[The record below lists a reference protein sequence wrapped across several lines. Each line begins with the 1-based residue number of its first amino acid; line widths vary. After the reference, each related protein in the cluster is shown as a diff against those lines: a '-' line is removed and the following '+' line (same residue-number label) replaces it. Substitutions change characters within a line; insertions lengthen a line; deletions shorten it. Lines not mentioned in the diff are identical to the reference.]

1 MNAYIRRAFGSS
13 IATSAV
19 LLGGAAAPAP
29 GAPVPS
35 GAQELSAVPAVVH
48 DVADG
53 KLRKDAPTITC
64 ASVAGVTWYTVKA
77 PRRGAMVARLAA
89 RGELDG
95 ALAVYRI
102 VRSQRIPVLCAAT
115 NRHGRARLAWYAYSD
130 GSYLIG
136 VARRTGS
143 AAGPFDLSV
152 LAAEPA
158 ERPPGAALSSG
169 VARSTINPVL
179 DAYDAYAVQM
189 QKGVTYRLNLTTPWS
204 KGCIGYRL
212 FHAPTS
218 SFTHATAVAESEC
231 GGYSTFTPG
240 IDGGG
245 AYSIVVA
252 ANGGDPVE
260 HAYRLEV
267 GAASAD
273 DTAPG
278 IKLQNGE
285 YVTGTLSGRELD
297 VVDMYRFGVPRTNQ
311 LTTIELHQKA
321 NVGFDLYVLD
331 ETGRRV
337 AAIHQGH
344 GLQALRLH
352 IPDGRYYAVLE
363 SRKGA
368 TGSYGL
374 QIRVRDVTATSIA
387 AGGTQYL
394 ESPPGIALPLTVQV
408 QQASH
413 GGRVVVEIDHFDPIA
428 RWHYAATIEGAV
440 TASGVFSTSWV
451 PPSVGHFRARARFLA
466 NPYSSFSESDYV
478 RMHVIEPL
486 E

>member
-1 MNAYIRRAFGSS
+1 MNASMGRAFGLTL
-13 IATSAV
+13 AASAV
-19 LLGGAAAPAP
+19 LVAGAAGTAP

-35 GAQELSAVPAVVH
+35 NAQELSTMPAAVH
-48 DVADG
+48 DIADG
-53 KLRKDAPTITC
+53 KLRKDAPAITC
-64 ASVAGVTWYTVKA
+64 ASVAGVKWYTLQA

-102 VRSQRIPVLCAAT
+102 VRSQRLPVLCAST
-115 NRHGRARLAWYAYSD
+115 NRHGRARLAWYAYRE

-143 AAGPFDLSV
+143 AAGPFDLNV

-158 ERPPGAALSSG
+158 ERPPGSVLSGG

-179 DAYDAYAVQM
+179 DTYDAWAVQM
-189 QKGVTYRLNLTTPWS
+189 QRGVTYRLNLTTPWS

-212 FHAPTS
+212 FHQPTS
-218 SFTHATAVAESEC
+218 SFVHAKAVAASEC

-245 AYSIVVA
+245 AYSIVVGTYA
-252 ANGGDPVE
+252 GDPID

-267 GAASAD
+267 GAAAPD

-278 IKLQNGE
+278 VKLENGE

-297 VVDMYRFGVPRTNQ
+297 VIDMYRFGVPRTNQ

-321 NVGFDLYVLD
+321 NVGFDLLVLD
-331 ETGRRV
+331 ETGKTV
-337 AAIHQGH
+337 AAIRQGR

-352 IPDGRYYAVLE
+352 IPDGRYYAVLK
-363 SRKGA
+363 SRRGA
-368 TGSYGL
+368 SGSYGL
-374 QIRVRDVTATSIA
+374 QVRVRDVTTTSIA
-387 AGGTQYL
+387 AAGTQYL
-394 ESPPGIALPLTVQV
+394 ESPPGTSLPLTVQV
-408 QQASH
+408 ASASH

-428 RWHYAATIEGAV
+428 RWHYAGTIQGAV
-440 TASGVFSTSWV
+440 TASGVFSTGWL

-466 NPYSSFSESDYV
+466 NPYSSFSESGYV

>member
-1 MNAYIRRAFGSS
+1 MNAFITRAFGLGV
-13 IATSAV
+13 AASAA
-19 LLGGAAAPAP
+19 LLAGAAGTAP

-35 GAQELSAVPAVVH
+35 SAQALTSVPAVVH

-64 ASVAGVTWYTVKA
+64 ASVAGVKWYTVRA

-95 ALAVYRI
+95 ALSVYRI

-115 NRHGRARLAWYAYSD
+115 NRHGRARLAWYAYSE

-136 VARRTGS
+136 VGRRTDS
-143 AAGPFDLSV
+143 AVGPFDLNV

-158 ERPPGAALSSG
+158 ERPPGAALTSG

-179 DAYDAYAVQM
+179 DAYDAWAVQM
-189 QKGVTYRLNLTTPWS
+189 QRGVTYRLNLTTPWS

-212 FHAPTS
+212 VHQPAS
-218 SFTHATAVAESEC
+218 SFAHATPVAVSEC

-245 AYSIVVA
+245 AYSVVVA
-252 ANGGDPVE
+252 ATGGDPVD

-267 GAASAD
+267 GAAAAD

-278 IKLQNGE
+278 IKLENGE

-297 VVDMYRFGVPRTNQ
+297 VVDMYRFGVPRPNQ

-321 NVGFDLYVLD
+321 NVGFDLHVLD
-331 ETGRRV
+331 ETGQRV
-337 AAIHQGH
+337 AAIQHGH
-344 GLQALRLH
+344 GLQALRVHL
-352 IPDGRYYAVLE
+352 PDGRYYAVLE
-363 SRKGA
+363 SRRGVS
-368 TGSYGL
+368 GSYGL
-374 QIRVRDVTATSIA
+374 QVRVRDVTATSIA

-394 ESPPGIALPLTVQV
+394 ESPPGVGLPLTVQV
-408 QQASH
+408 NAASH
-413 GGRVVVEIDHFDPIA
+413 GGRVVVEIDHFDPLA
-428 RWHYAATIEGAV
+428 RWHYASTIQGTV
-440 TASGVFSTSWV
+440 SASGVFSTSWL

-466 NPYSSFSESDYV
+466 NPYSSFSESGYV